1 MKPSSDPRKKA
12 VSGLDRVFSKMIRE
26 RDADLPCIVCGRIKP
41 LEAGHF
47 RGRGMMSTRWDPI
60 NVNGECSGCNNQ
72 DYSGYGEGKSYEYSV
87 GLDKRWGKGTA
98 KMLYKVS
105 QTMKQWSIE
114 DMNLLK
120 DAARHGYPVY
130 AQVYRDLKL
139 K

>member
-26 RDADLPCIVCGRIKP
+26 RDQQEGCITCGRKNVVMDC
-41 LEAGHF
+41 GHF
-47 RGRGMMSTRWDPI
+47 RPRGMMSTRWDSI
-60 NVNGECSGCNNQ
+60 NCNGQCLKCNRF
-72 DYSGYGEGKSYEYSV
+72 DSKGYEY
-87 GLDKRWGKGTA
+87 GLALDKKWGKGTA

-130 AQVYRDLKL
+130 TQVYRDLKL